1 MEGPGECC
9 IVHQSGVDTTYAAVA
24 ATKIDRIMLRFRPIA
39 PKPSPPPT
47 SAAAASISS
56 VSRPKRRPS
65 AATSETPIRRGRR
78 RRSSPSEQ
86 TLPILKPTQPPPSS
100 PDTPLDPRVPHLPIW
115 ISTPAVVAERAE
127 VVAPTPVRP
136 IGSWVTVESVSAA
149 ADACDGICGACDG
162 ICGACDAVAA
172 KRVLEGDACPCF
184 VSDRADRVT
193 WTNEAYR
200 EMVGGGG
207 GEMRVALMTEGRVKV
222 AAVGGFTCR
231 VRVRYAAAAAT
242 ATVGKE
248 RVSSVTAPCDVERL
262 REGGLAWRL
271 DVKAALCLG
280 R

>member
-1 MEGPGECC
+1 MEGRGECC
-9 IVHQSGVDTTYAAVA
+9 IAHHSGVNTTYAAASAAVA

-65 AATSETPIRRGRR
+65 AASSETPIRRGRR

-86 TLPILKPTQPPPSS
+86 TLPLLKPTPPPPSS
-100 PDTPLDPRVPHLPIW
+100 PDTPLDPRVMHLPIW
-115 ISTPAVVAERAE
+115 FSTPAAIAARSE

-149 ADACDGICGACDG
+149 ADACDGIG
-162 ICGACDAVAA
+162 GACDAEAA
-172 KRVLEGDACPCF
+172 KMVLEGDACPCF

-200 EMVGGGG
+200 EMVGGGE
-207 GEMRVALMTEGRVKV
+207 GEMRVALVTEGRVK
-222 AAVGGFTCR
+222 AATSGGGFTCR
-231 VRVRYAAAAAT
+231 VRVRYAAASAT
-242 ATVGKE
+242 AAAAGKE

>member
-1 MEGPGECC
+1 MESRGECC
-9 IVHQSGVDTTYAAVA
+9 IAHHSGVNNTYAAASAAVA

-47 SAAAASISS
+47 SAAAAASISS

-65 AATSETPIRRGRR
+65 SAASETPIRRGRR

-86 TLPILKPTQPPPSS
+86 NLPLLKPTPPPPSS

-115 ISTPAVVAERAE
+115 FSTPAAVAARAE

-149 ADACDGICGACDG
+149 ADSCDGIG
-162 ICGACDAVAA
+162 GACDAEAA
-172 KRVLEGDACPCF
+172 KRLLEGDACPSF

-207 GEMRVALMTEGRVKV
+207 GEMRVALVTEGRVK
-222 AAVGGFTCR
+222 AAAVVGGFTCR
-231 VRVRYAAAAAT
+231 VRVRYATAT
-242 ATVGKE
+242 ATAGKE

-262 REGGLAWRL
+262 MEGGLAWRL